1 MAFTSALGTLS
12 LGYVTSVLRANARK
26 NSFGNKSTATTCDT
40 TCLCDKLWLVE
51 GWWWVHVGTP
61 LHQSQL
67 ATWTSW
73 DTRLFLV
80 LESSI
85 WNIFFFL
92 IKKIYP
98 ILVLLFLLLT
108 SGESQLQSCN
118 LFLII
123 TIQQSNREVMDVQSE
138 KIDLP

>member
-1 MAFTSALGTLS
+1 M
-12 LGYVTSVLRANARK
+12 
-26 NSFGNKSTATTCDT
+26 
-40 TCLCDKLWLVE
+40 E
-51 GWWWVHVGTP
+51 H
-61 LHQSQL
+61 
-67 ATWTSW
+67 
-73 DTRLFLV
+73 
-80 LESSI
+80 
-85 WNIFFFL
+85 FFFL